1 MGELCHSTQALRFVL
16 ISLHMEGWYGEGS
29 HLRNRVRG
37 DQAFGAGGMKLTE
50 RSAFSEA
57 RVGEPLLR
65 RCGPEAPVSMNE

>member
-1 MGELCHSTQALRFVL
+1 
-16 ISLHMEGWYGEGS
+16 MEGWYGEDS